1 MQCRLRIVFSIGSFL
16 DFGWANVI
24 AILKTQAYL
33 FKTFVAAMITKVQRA
48 ELQAIIN

>member
-16 DFGWANVI
+16 DFGWK
-24 AILKTQAYL
+24 ILSQCKKTQAYL
-33 FKTFVAAMITKVQRA
+33 FKNFAAAIITKVERA